1 MNIANKLTLFRVI
14 LIPFFLF
21 FLLTDIDMNSFEIFS
36 FEIEVNLFVSMI
48 IFVVASI
55 TDWLDGYLARKHNLV
70 TDFGKFMDPLADKIL
85 VMAAFIGMVEL
96 QFIPAWVAIVIL
108 TREFAVTGLR
118 LLISGDG
125 QVLAAQWLGKVKT
138 TTQMVT
144 LILFFIIPFSLVSA
158 VCLYLTVFITV
169 YSGWDYFKSYT
180 HLLNPNK

>member
-1 MNIANKLTLFRVI
+1 MSI
-14 LIPFFLF
+14 FFLF
-21 FLLTDIDMNSFEIFS
+21 FLLTDFDLGTFTIFS
-36 FEIEVNLFVSMI
+36 FEMDVNLLI
-48 IFVVASI
+48 ALLIFAVASA
-55 TDWLDGYLARKHNLV
+55 TDWLDGYLARKYNFV

-96 QFIPAWVAIVIL
+96 QYIPAWAAIIIF

-138 TTQMVT
+138 ATQMGT
-144 LILFFIIPFSLVSA
+144 LILFFIMPFSLVSEL
-158 VCLYLTVFITV
+158 CLYATVFITL

-180 HLLNPNK
+180 HLLNPSK